1 MTGWFLSNFP
11 VILIYRFQGYFMWI
25 IFALLSAFFA
35 AATSIL
41 VKIGIQDINS
51 NLATAIRTVVVL
63 IMAWSIVFFTGKHND
78 FVNIG
83 QKNLIFL
90 ILSGVATGLSWLCYY
105 RALQLG
111 EVSKVLPVDKFSLV
125 IGMILAFIILKEAVT
140 LKTIIGGVL
149 ITIGTFVLIF

>member
-1 MTGWFLSNFP
+1 
-11 VILIYRFQGYFMWI
+11 MWI

-35 AATSIL
+35 ALTSIL
-41 VKIGIQDINS
+41 AKIGIQNINS

-63 IMAWSIVFFTGKHND
+63 VMSWGVVFVTGKFNE
-78 FVNIG
+78 FSSVS

-111 EVSKVLPVDKFSLV
+111 EASKVIPIDKFSLV
-125 IGMILAFIILKEAVT
+125 IGMVMAFVILKEAIT